1 MSSGA
6 PSRADSVSLS
16 SSPDMEEGKAY
27 LVRSRILGKLSACI
41 FLIAALAVVDGL
53 QTLMR
58 QDFNSV
64 SLIPGETT
72 VMSGMMPQNATG
84 TGDLVVET
92 EGLTGLRF
100 NAVDA
105 FKGFW
110 MGGNMWRAELTA
122 DATASPGK
130 GTLTVVDMV
139 PMKKVG
145 STAVRDED
153 SPRKPAPPEED
164 APAPVMGQNPA
175 LVYTVTVWASAAERE
190 AAEIS
195 FLRRFTGQPP
205 FAVAGVAA
213 AFALLA
219 GICNFVFF
227 AKAESRLARQGIF
240 IIHGVKKQADGPHAS
255 FAHAGQDGFKPGER
269 MLLYDTQWHEQG
281 EGVIASK
288 DRIKGFVRFSP
299 EKPPRYGWLVALAR
313 GQEE

>member
-153 SPRKPAPPEED
+153 SPRKPAPRK
-164 APAPVMGQNPA
+164 
-175 LVYTVTVWASAAERE
+175 TTTR
-190 AAEIS
+190 
-195 FLRRFTGQPP
+195 
-205 FAVAGVAA
+205 
-213 AFALLA
+213 
-219 GICNFVFF
+219 
-227 AKAESRLARQGIF
+227 KA
-240 IIHGVKKQADGPHAS
+240 
-255 FAHAGQDGFKPGER
+255 
-269 MLLYDTQWHEQG
+269 
-281 EGVIASK
+281 
-288 DRIKGFVRFSP
+288 
-299 EKPPRYGWLVALAR
+299 AR
-313 GQEE
+313 GQPA